1 VSPAGTADVAEG
13 MVRLTYREA
22 LRAGLREA
30 LRRDERVFLMGEDIG
45 AYGGSYAVTKGL
57 LEEFGD
63 QRVIDTPIAES
74 GIIGAGIGAAMGGLH
89 PMVELMTINFS
100 FLALD
105 QIVNSAAKLYHMSNG
120 QINVPMVVRMAS
132 GGGSQ
137 LAATHSH
144 SLEGLYA
151 HFPGLKV
158 VCPSNAADAKGLLKR
173 AFRDENTVIFI
184 EHTANYALKG
194 EVPDDP
200 DFLVEFGVASIL
212 REGTDVTIVGYG
224 GSVHQAIRAAAM
236 LEEQDEISAEV
247 IDLRTLRPLDIDTVI
262 ASVKKTNRCVIV
274 EDAWRFGGF
283 GGELASQV
291 MERAFDWLD
300 APVARVACK
309 DVPLPYNR
317 NLEFAALPS
326 EEDVV
331 EAVLGMF

>member
-1 VSPAGTADVAEG
+1 MRDA
-13 MVRLTYREA
+13 
-22 LRAGLREA
+22 LREA
-30 LRRDERVFLMGEDIG
+30 LREEMIRNPNVFLMGEDIG

-57 LEEFGD
+57 LEEFGEH
-63 QRVIDTPIAES
+63 RVRDTPIAES

-100 FLALD
+100 FLAMD

-120 QINVPMVVRMAS
+120 QINVPLVIRMAS

-158 VCPSNAADAKGLLKR
+158 VCPSNPADAKGLLKR
-173 AFRDENTVIFI
+173 AFRDQNTVIFI
-184 EHTANYALKG
+184 EHTANYALRG
-194 EVPDDP
+194 EVPEDSDY
-200 DFLVEFGVASIL
+200 LVEFGKASIL
-212 REGTDVTIVGYG
+212 REGTDVTVVGYS
-224 GSVHQAIRAAAM
+224 GSVHQGTRAADM
-236 LEEQDEISAEV
+236 LAAQEEISAEV
-247 IDLRTLRPLDIDTVI
+247 IDLRTLRPLDIDTVVE
-262 ASVKKTNRCVIV
+262 SVKKTNRAVIV
-274 EDAWRFGGF
+274 EDDWRFGGF
-283 GGELASQV
+283 AGELSAQI

-300 APVARVACK
+300 APVARVCSK

-317 NLEFAALPS
+317 NLEFATLPS

-331 EAVLGMF
+331 DAVLAMF

>member
-1 VSPAGTADVAEG
+1 
-13 MVRLTYREA
+13 MVEMRMRDALKEA
-22 LRAGLREA
+22 LREELKRN
-30 LRRDERVFLMGEDIG
+30 DRVFLMGEDIG

-57 LEEFGD
+57 LDEFGPD
-63 QRVIDTPIAES
+63 RVRDTPIAES
-74 GIIGAGIGAAMGGLH
+74 GIVGAGIGAAMNGMH

-105 QIVNSAAKLYHMSNG
+105 QIVNSAAKLYYMSNG
-120 QINVPMVVRMAS
+120 QINVPLVIRMAS

-158 VCPSNAADAKGLLKR
+158 VCPSNPADAKGLLKR

-184 EHTANYALKG
+184 EHTANYALRG
-194 EVPDDP
+194 EVPEDP
-200 DFLVEFGVASIL
+200 DYLVEFGKANLL
-212 REGTDVTIVGYG
+212 REGTDVTIVGYS
-224 GSVHQAIRAAAM
+224 GSVHQAMRAAELLASQ
-236 LEEQDEISAEV
+236 ENISAEV
-247 IDLRTLRPLDIDTVI
+247 IDLRTLRPLDIDTVV
-262 ASVKKTNRCVIV
+262 ASVKKTNRCVVV
-274 EDAWRFGGF
+274 EDDWEFGGF
-283 GGELASQV
+283 AGEISAQL

-300 APVARVACK
+300 APVARVCSR

-331 EAVLGMF
+331 EAVLSMF